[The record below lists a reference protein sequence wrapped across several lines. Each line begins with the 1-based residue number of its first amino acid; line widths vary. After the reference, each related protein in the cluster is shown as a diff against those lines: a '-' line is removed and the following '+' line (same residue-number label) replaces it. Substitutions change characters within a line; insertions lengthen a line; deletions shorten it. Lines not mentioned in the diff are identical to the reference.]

1 VPSCDD
7 CGAGVTPA
15 SNVDCGAGVPPA
27 SNVKAAETAAPQ
39 RSITPHQQFKAVPD
53 ASLDEFIAT
62 DLARRAGDHQLRS
75 RREVEPISPTHVRI
89 DGVEYVNFASNDYLG
104 LTHHPRLI
112 RAAETSLHAQGIGSG
127 AASLVTGYSP
137 QHRQAEAKIAAW
149 KNAQDAALLPSGYQA
164 NLAAVQTL
172 AALGEKRA
180 GVRFLIDK
188 LAHASLL
195 DAARATGAPF
205 RIFPHNHL
213 PKLRR
218 LLEGSPADELQVVLT
233 ESIFSMDGDACDL
246 QGLLQL
252 KQEFGFTLLVD
263 EAHGSGVYGVGGA
276 GYTAELNLQQHV
288 DISIVTLSKGIGCI
302 GGAVCGS
309 KEFIAA
315 LVNYGRAYVYS
326 TAPPPWVAAVASE
339 AIDVMRDEPQRQ
351 ARVRELARQVR
362 AQAREIGLKI
372 PAGDSPIIPVI
383 LGDEQTALAA
393 AARLLRAG
401 FLIPAIRPPTVAKN
415 ASRLRIT
422 LSCEHTDAEIGH
434 LISELA
440 KLTSTLPLLA
450 R

>member
-1 VPSCDD
+1 M
-7 CGAGVTPA
+7 TPKTPTNPKNPKPNPQSKIAADQRFVAAAA
-15 SNVDCGAGVPPA
+15 S
-27 SNVKAAETAAPQ
+27 E
-39 RSITPHQQFKAVPD
+39 
-53 ASLDEFIAT
+53 LDEFIAT
-62 DLARRAGDHQLRS
+62 DLAKRAAEQQLRS
-75 RREVEPISPTHVRI
+75 RRQVEILSATHVRI
-89 DGVEYVNFASNDYLG
+89 DGAEYINFASNNYLG

-112 RAAETSLHAQGIGSG
+112 RAAETNIRAQGIGSG
-127 AASLVTGYSP
+127 AASLVTGYTQ

-149 KNAQDAALLPSGYQA
+149 KSAGDAALLPSGYQA

-195 DAARATGAPF
+195 DAVRATAAPF

-218 LLEGSPADELQVVLT
+218 LLENAAPGELQVVLT
-233 ESIFSMDGDACDL
+233 ESIFSMDGDSCDL
-246 QGLLQL
+246 PGLVEL
-252 KQEFGFTLLVD
+252 KQQFGFTLLVD
-263 EAHGSGVYGVGGA
+263 EAHGSGVYGAAGA
-276 GYTAELNLQQHV
+276 GYAAELNLQQHV
-288 DISIVTLSKGIGCI
+288 DISIVTLSKAIGCI

-315 LVNYGRAYVYS
+315 VVNYGRAYIYS

-351 ARVRELARQVR
+351 ARLRDLARELR
-362 AQAREIGLKI
+362 AQIRKIGLEI
-372 PAGDSPIIPVI
+372 PAGDSPIIPII
-383 LGDEQTALAA
+383 LGDEKTALAA
-393 AARLLRAG
+393 AARLLESG

-422 LSCEHTDAEIGH
+422 LSCQHTDAEIAR
-434 LISELA
+434 LVSELA
-440 KLTSTLPLLA
+440 KLK
-450 R
+450 